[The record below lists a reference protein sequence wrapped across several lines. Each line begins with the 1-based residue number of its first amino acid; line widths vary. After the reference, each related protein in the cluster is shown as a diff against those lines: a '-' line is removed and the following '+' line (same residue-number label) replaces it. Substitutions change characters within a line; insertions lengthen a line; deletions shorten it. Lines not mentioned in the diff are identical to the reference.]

1 MKKIFGKKIILI
13 LLIILLAGGG
23 VAAYILLNRDGTEKI
38 DSSAPVVNKID
49 TVFGY
54 LGSESNYSKFN
65 GLVGMFD
72 SAKYLVKNDA
82 NLEPS
87 LIVFAPS
94 NDAFNKEEMK
104 PFDSL
109 SVAAK
114 DQLKLYHMATVF
126 PESETVSANLDL
138 NDGRKIKTLVNRELT
153 ISNKNSVIKII
164 DGKGREALV
173 SKDYAVSSKGDR
185 IYFIDSVLLFQ

>member
-1 MKKIFGKKIILI
+1 MKKIFGKKIVLI
-13 LLIILLAGGG
+13 LLIISLVGGG
-23 VAAYILLNRDGTEKI
+23 AAAFIILNGDSTEKI
-38 DSSAPVVNKID
+38 DNSAPKVNKIE

-65 GLVGMFD
+65 SLVGMFD

-82 NLEPS
+82 NSEPS

-109 SVAAK
+109 SIAAK
-114 DQLKLYHMATVF
+114 DQLKLYHMAIVY
-126 PESETVSANLDL
+126 PENGTTPADL
-138 NDGRKIKTLVNRELT
+138 ELSDGRKIKTLVNRELT
-153 ISNKNSVIKII
+153 ITSKNGMTKII

-185 IYFIDSVLLFQ
+185 VYFIDNVLLFQ